1 MEVGCVML
9 PIAFD
14 VHAEIER
21 NTPETVRP
29 EPLHLTLDL
38 HNQAITGND
47 KKIINAQNDRHT
59 QQQLYL
65 MLVEAERMRED
76 NTW

>member
-1 MEVGCVML
+1 MEVGCAML

-14 VHAEIER
+14 VHTEIER
-21 NTPETVRP
+21 NTPEIVRP

-59 QQQLYL
+59 HRAT
-65 MLVEAERMRED
+65 VVFDVGRGRKNERR
-76 NTW
+76 